1 MAMNSSTSIYKTLN
15 SDVKNG
21 ITTVTSKKRPQ
32 NLFAKAPI
40 VRLQG
45 QPVLLFTEQQ
55 GTLLQALEAKKVNI
69 FSECRNG
76 FCGACKTRVISGK
89 VSYLNEPLA
98 ELKHDECLP
107 CCCVPT
113 EDLELDLSPEGAAVV
128 TYACQPRQSK
138 PSLAKTKQTQH
149 EASNTR
155 TLKQEVFE
163 D

>member
-1 MAMNSSTSIYKTLN
+1 M
-15 SDVKNG
+15 
-21 ITTVTSKKRPQ
+21 TSKKRPQ

-55 GTLLQALEAKKVNI
+55 GSLLQALEAKKVSI

-76 FCGACKTRVISGK
+76 FCGACKTRIISGK
-89 VSYLNEPLA
+89 VRYLTEPLA
-98 ELKHDECLP
+98 ELKQDECLP

-128 TYACQPRQSK
+128 TNSSFRT
-138 PSLAKTKQTQH
+138 PSRVKADVLKKSASISPVLWQKVTKT
-149 EASNTR
+149 
-155 TLKQEVFE
+155 
-163 D
+163 